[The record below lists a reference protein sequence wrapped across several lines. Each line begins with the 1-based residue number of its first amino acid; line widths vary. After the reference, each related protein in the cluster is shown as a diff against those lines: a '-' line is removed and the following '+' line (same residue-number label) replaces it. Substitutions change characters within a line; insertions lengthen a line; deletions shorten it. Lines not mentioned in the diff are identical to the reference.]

1 MNDEQRVNRVA
12 RALCVADGYDPEEMI
27 YVTGGAVEVDGT
39 DYHREIMA
47 PAWHS
52 YDAEARRFVAA
63 MVALEV
69 LR

>member
-1 MNDEQRVNRVA
+1 MADEDRDARVT

-63 MVALEV
+63 MVALDV